1 MGLKVD
7 IGPNEFTNVVE
18 TIPLCV
24 ILLRKDIQS
33 QWTDY
38 VWEPIGVA
46 LDAPRG
52 VHGKIRHEGDGWVH
66 YLLECDPLEL
76 HRKDAPAYREGLAQ
90 EGKALLWVV
99 LGEEGDPDSSLP
111 YYVQLVTASPYEA
124 QDYLDSG
131 ELIVEAVDMPELLR
145 KHIEDYVA
153 HCPEEEQFIKRKQKK
168 KYRDDHSFGQQSLHE
183 IRDLEK
189 KRH

>member
-1 MGLKVD
+1 MD
-7 IGPNEFTNVVE
+7 IVPNELPDAVE

-38 VWEPIGVA
+38 VWEPIGIA
-46 LDAPRG
+46 LDAPKG
-52 VHGKIRHEGDGWVH
+52 VHGKVRLEGDDWVH
-66 YLLECDPLEL
+66 YFLECDPLEL

-99 LGEEGDPDSSLP
+99 LGEEEDPDSSLP

-124 QDYLDSG
+124 QL
-131 ELIVEAVDMPELLR
+131 
-145 KHIEDYVA
+145 
-153 HCPEEEQFIKRKQKK
+153 
-168 KYRDDHSFGQQSLHE
+168 
-183 IRDLEK
+183 
-189 KRH
+189 